1 MHISTKMR
9 NALIRKVSIPEGV
22 NCSIEESKIV
32 MSKGAVSI
40 SRALTLPTL
49 KVSKEGSEIVLKV
62 ASGNKTTNAKLNSFS
77 SSLRSVLSGIGKK
90 YVYLLESCNVHFPM
104 TLKVDKNRLVIN
116 NFLGEKSPR
125 SANIVQGAEVQIT
138 GSEIKVSS
146 HDPEAAG
153 QTAANIEIA
162 TKIKNRDRRVFQD
175 GIFIKQKPVKEL
187 ENA

>member
-1 MHISTKMR
+1 MS
-9 NALIRKVSIPEGV
+9 RKVSIPEGV
-22 NCSIEESKIV
+22 VCTIEGSKITL
-32 MSKGAVSI
+32 SKGPVSI
-40 SRALTLPTL
+40 SRALLLPGL
-49 KVSKEGSEIVLKV
+49 KVSKEGSELLLKV
-62 ASGNKTTNAKLNSFS
+62 SSGNKKTNAKLNSFA
-77 SSLRSVLSGIGKK
+77 SSLKAILAGIGKK

-104 TLKVDKNRLVIN
+104 TLKAEKNRLVIN

-125 SANIVQGAEVQIT
+125 SANIVLGAEVVIT

-175 GIFIKQKPVKEL
+175 GIFIKQKPVKE
-187 ENA
+187 EANA